1 MRTYAVYLRPK
12 GSFHSQI
19 YSDTLF
25 GAVCWA
31 IHELRLGDL
40 DQMLPSFNDA
50 PLFIFTSAFPYLQV
64 GQSKVRFF
72 PKPLLPELS
81 SEQVN
86 QEAERVA
93 KEKHVG
99 FKSAKMKVVERA
111 KVWKEARYVSENLFW
126 EIMLGQANT
135 ETLHR
140 RLVEVG
146 LKEED
151 VEKIGQV
158 LMTTGERRLIE
169 PDRRLSSFSLDADIQ
184 RNQTDRVAGA
194 TVEGLLFLDTQ
205 TFLHREIAGL
215 WFLVRTRDL
224 DFLRPAFRYL
234 ADTGIGGRR
243 SVGKG
248 HFDIEIDER
257 EHELPDAENEANSFV
272 VLSRYLPKAGECD
285 FEGSP
290 LSYVLMNLR
299 SKHEFRHVAPEQ
311 PIYKEMVRVLA
322 EGSILPFKE
331 RRGFYGRIEEVAKLE
346 GRRVWQNGLAL
357 PVFAHIKKEDGN
369 G

>member
-12 GSFHSQI
+12 GSFHSRI

-40 DQMLPSFNDA
+40 GQMLSGFNDT
-50 PLFIFTSAFPYLQV
+50 PLFIFSSAFPCLQV
-64 GQSKVRFF
+64 GQNRVRFF

-86 QEAERVA
+86 REAERVA
-93 KEKHVG
+93 KEEHVG
-99 FKSAKMKVVERA
+99 FKSAKMKVVEGT
-111 KVWKEARYVSENLFW
+111 KVWKEARYVSENLFS
-126 EIMLGQANT
+126 EIVLGQANT

-184 RNQTDRVAGA
+184 RNQIDRVAGA
-194 TVEGLLFLDTQ
+194 TAEGLLFFDTQ
-205 TFLHREIAGL
+205 SFLHREIAGL
-215 WFLVRTRDL
+215 WLLVRTQDL

-248 HFDIEIDER
+248 HFDIEIDEA
-257 EHELPDAENEANSFV
+257 EQELPDGGNGANSFV

-285 FEGSP
+285 FWGRP
-290 LSYVLMNLR
+290 LSYTLLNVR
-299 SKHEFRHVAPEQ
+299 SKHESRFVTSEQ
-311 PIYKEMVRVLA
+311 PIYKEMVRVFA
-322 EGSILPFKE
+322 EGSILPLKE
-331 RRGFYGRIEEVAKLE
+331 RRGFYGRIEEVARLT